1 MGIVGTISA
10 LRDLVR
16 DYGNVTVKE
25 IIEKEAMFD
34 NV

>member
-25 IIEKEAMFD
+25 IIEKEG
-34 NV
+34 VQ

>member
-25 IIEKEAMFD
+25 IIERRND